1 MITIIGPGD
10 EFFTSMGAY
19 GRGSRARYNTPM
31 PPPDDNQRL
40 LQSLHDVVAHVEALL
55 PCAPPTPDWS
65 AASAFRWRRIRGEGH
80 LQAIPRTHLI
90 GLDDLIGMEA
100 QKSELERN
108 TRQFL
113 AGLPANNALLW
124 GARGTGKS
132 SLVKALLNTFREEG
146 LRLVEVDCHELVDL
160 PDILQAIIGRP
171 ERFLLF
177 CDDLSF
183 EADDASYK
191 ALKAAVDGSINCAPE
206 NVLIYATSNR
216 RHLLPEYLR
225 ENLDSRLVD
234 GEIHHADAVE
244 ERISLSER
252 FGIWLSFHPF
262 SQDTYL
268 QIARHWLQ
276 GLGVANVEDDAIQ
289 IAALE
294 WARDRASRSGR
305 SAYQF
310 ALDWAGREG
319 LEAAARQETRPGH
332 KRGAV
337 E

>member
-1 MITIIGPGD
+1 M
-10 EFFTSMGAY
+10 
-19 GRGSRARYNTPM
+19 AR
-31 PPPDDNQRL
+31 
-40 LQSLHDVVAHVEALL
+40 VEALL
-55 PCAPPTPDWS
+55 PSVPPPPDWS
-65 AASAFRWRRIRGEGH
+65 KADAFRWRRIRGEGH

-90 GLDDLIGMEA
+90 GLDDLLGIET
-100 QKSELERN
+100 QKFELERN

-132 SLVKALLNTFREEG
+132 ALIKALLNTFREAG
-146 LRLVEVDCHELVDL
+146 LRLVEVDRHELVDL
-160 PDILQAIIGRP
+160 PYIVEAIAGRP

-191 ALKAAVDGSINCAPE
+191 ALKAMVDGSINCAPE

-225 ENLDSRLVD
+225 DNLDSRLVD

-268 QIARHWLQ
+268 QIAGHWLE
-276 GLGVANVEDDAIQ
+276 GFGIAHVEDDAVRV
-289 IAALE
+289 AALE
-294 WARDRASRSGR
+294 WARNRASRSGR

-310 ALDWAGREG
+310 ALDWAGRKG
-319 LEAAARQETRPGH
+319 LETAAQKENRPGG